1 MASGNDQHSDVR
13 ITFLGTIVSLV
24 LVAGL
29 IGLGVYLIAPG
40 LFAGLFGE
48 EGKVA
53 VVETPAPPAPP
64 PAVAPPPPP
73 PVAVATAVP
82 AAPPPPPAVEPP
94 ARPTAEPAKPAAQSV
109 PTGVL
114 AKVRKSG
121 VLRVG
126 MEPEAPPM
134 NFIDGQERRQ
144 GLDVQIASAIARRIG
159 AGRVE
164 VVEADYDELPGLVS
178 SGAADVIMGGYVADP
193 SIEGIDWSDG
203 YLDFGLALV
212 VKQGSAI
219 KEPKH
224 LAGKKVGIY
233 ADPAAREWV
242 ETNVPSVG
250 KIEEF
255 QGTGWFRELD
265 QGNVDAIVYDYPF
278 AVEELKPFR
287 RLRIVKLNLN
297 ESQYAVGLP
306 TRNDELLDAVNAAVK
321 EVRNSEEF
329 GGWVK
334 QYLATGA
341 VDAAPVAKDA
351 KVYVVKPGDTL
362 SGIASSQLGS
372 ADAWPRI
379 WDLNKSRLGNP
390 HLIEVGFKLAMP

>member
-13 ITFLGTIVSLV
+13 ITLLGTIVSLL

-29 IGLGVYLIAPG
+29 IGLGVYLVAPG
-40 LFAGLFGE
+40 LFAPFLGGE
-48 EGKVA
+48 KEVA
-53 VVETPAPPAPP
+53 EAPP
-64 PAVAPPPPP
+64 PPPPP
-73 PVAVATAVP
+73 PVALATAVPVAAPPPP
-82 AAPPPPPAVEPP
+82 AAPPPAATEAP
-94 ARPTAEPAKPAAQSV
+94 ARATAEPAARSV

-114 AKVRKSG
+114 AKIRKSG

-134 NFIDGQERRQ
+134 NFIDEDERRQ
-144 GLDVQIASAIARRIG
+144 GLDVQIAAAVARRLG
-159 AGRVE
+159 ADRVE
-164 VVEADYDELPGLVS
+164 VVEADYDELPGLVA
-178 SGAADVIMGGYVADP
+178 SGAADVIMGGYVPDP
-193 SIEGIDWSDG
+193 SVEGIDWSNG
-203 YLDFGLALV
+203 YLDFGLCLI

-224 LAGKKVGIY
+224 LAGKHVGIY

-242 ETNVPSVG
+242 ETNVPAVG

-287 RLRIVKLNLN
+287 RLKIVKLNLN
-297 ESQYAVGLP
+297 ESEYAVGVP
-306 TRNDELLDAVNAAVK
+306 TRNDELLDAVN
-321 EVRNSEEF
+321 EGISEIRDSAEF

-334 QYLATGA
+334 RYLASNA
-341 VDAAPVAKDA
+341 VEAAPLAKGA

-362 SGIASSQLGS
+362 SAIARAELGRS
-372 ADAWPRI
+372 EDWPKI
-379 WDLNKSRLGNP
+379 WELNKSRLGNP

>member
-1 MASGNDQHSDVR
+1 MASGNDPQSDVR
-13 ITFLGTIVSLV
+13 ITFLGTIVSLL

-29 IGLGVYLIAPG
+29 IGLGAYLIAPG
-40 LFAGLFGE
+40 LFAPFLGE
-48 EGKVA
+48 EKEVA
-53 VVETPAPPAPP
+53 E
-64 PAVAPPPPP
+64 APPPPP
-73 PVAVATAVP
+73 PVALATAAPV
-82 AAPPPPPAVEPP
+82 AAPPPPVAAPPPAAEPP
-94 ARPTAEPAKPAAQSV
+94 ARPTAEPAARSL

-134 NFIDGQERRQ
+134 NFIDEDERRQ
-144 GLDVQIASAIARRIG
+144 GLDVQIATAVARRLG
-159 AGRVE
+159 ANRVE
-164 VVEADYDELPGLVS
+164 VVEADYDELPGLVA
-178 SGAADVIMGGYVADP
+178 SGATDVIMGGYVPDP
-193 SIEGIDWSDG
+193 SVEGIDWSNG
-203 YLDFGLALV
+203 YLDFGLCLI

-224 LAGKKVGIY
+224 LAGKNVGIY

-242 ETNVPSVG
+242 ETNVPAVG

-287 RLRIVKLNLN
+287 RLKIVKLNLN
-297 ESQYAVGLP
+297 ESEYAVGVP
-306 TRNDELLDAVNAAVK
+306 TRNDELLDAVNAAIA
-321 EVRNSEEF
+321 EIRESEEF

-334 QYLATGA
+334 QYLASNA
-341 VDAAPVAKDA
+341 VEAAPVAKGA
-351 KVYVVKPGDTL
+351 KVYAVKPGDTL
-362 SGIASSQLGS
+362 SAIAAAELGR
-372 ADAWPRI
+372 AEDWPKI
-379 WDLNKSRLGNP
+379 WELNKSRLGNP

>member
-1 MASGNDQHSDVR
+1 MASGNDPHSDVR
-13 ITFLGTIVSLV
+13 ITFLGTIVSLL

-29 IGLGVYLIAPG
+29 LGLGVYLIAPG
-40 LFAGLFGE
+40 LFAPFIGGE
-48 EGKVA
+48 RPVVVEAPLPPPPVA
-53 VVETPAPPAPP
+53 VA
-64 PAVAPPPPP
+64 PPP
-73 PVAVATAVP
+73 PVAVATAAP
-82 AAPPPPPAVEPP
+82 AAPPPAATEAPAPV
-94 ARPTAEPAKPAAQSV
+94 RPTAEPAARGV

-114 AKVRKSG
+114 AKIRKNG

-134 NFIDGQERRQ
+134 NFIDEAERRQ
-144 GLDVQIASAIARRIG
+144 GLDVQIASAIARRLG
-159 AGRVE
+159 ATRVE
-164 VVEADYDELPGLVS
+164 VVEADYDELPGLVA
-178 SGAADVIMGGYVADP
+178 SGTADLIMGGYVADP
-193 SIEGIDWSDG
+193 SVEGMDWSEG
-203 YLDFGLALV
+203 YLDFGLALI

-219 KEPKH
+219 KEPRH

-242 ETNVPSVG
+242 ETNVPNVG

-255 QGTGWFRELD
+255 TGTGWFRELD

-287 RLRIVKLNLN
+287 RLKIVKLNLN
-297 ESQYAVGLP
+297 ESEYAVGIP
-306 TRNDELLDAVNAAVK
+306 TRNDELLDAVNGAIA
-321 EVRNSEEF
+321 EIRDSEEF
-329 GGWVK
+329 GAWVK
-334 QYLATGA
+334 QYLASNA
-341 VDAAPVAKDA
+341 VEAAPVAKDA

-362 SGIASSQLGS
+362 SGIAASQLGG

-379 WDLNKSRLGNP
+379 WELNKSRLGNP